1 MISPSGVINRKYIFD
16 PVVTFRVHSKFENA
30 STTLGQIK
38 CMSLT
43 GIYTSTVFM
52 LKTV

>member
-1 MISPSGVINRKYIFD
+1 MVSPRGVTNRKYIFD
-16 PVVTFRVHSKFENA
+16 PVVTFRVHSKSENA

-38 CMSLT
+38 CISLT
-43 GIYTSTVFM
+43 GIYASTVFM